1 MSNFLKIHKI
11 LQPFQIRIFCKDKVI
26 NLGYILMDFRFFE
39 IYRSSEYLNLLFEG
53 ILISSSLTVV
63 SGLLGFIIAFFL
75 AASIYWKV
83 IPCNYFSICWI
94 DFIRNTPLIVQL
106 FFVTFG
112 LPLLFEYVWP
122 FWAHALLAL
131 TINFTGYFGEILRS
145 GYNSTPKDQL
155 EAANSLNLNKMTI
168 FRKIVLPHTL
178 IKMFPSLSSQF
189 IFIFLTTGIISEIG
203 VNDLTHA
210 GLYIDSR
217 TFRTFEI
224 FIILS
229 FLYVALSLLFKS
241 SLEIIFNKTL
251 KKRM

>member
-1 MSNFLKIHKI
+1 MF
-11 LQPFQIRIFCKDKVI
+11 
-26 NLGYILMDFRFFE
+26 DFRFFE
-39 IYRSSEYLNLLFEG
+39 IYRSSEYVGLIFDG
-53 ILISSSLTVV
+53 IIISSSLTVT
-63 SGLLGFIIAFFL
+63 SGTLGFIIAFLL

-83 IPCNYFSICWI
+83 KPLNYLSICWI

-112 LPLLFEYVWP
+112 LPLIFQYVWP

-131 TINFTGYFGEILRS
+131 TVNFTGYFGEILRS
-145 GYNSTPKDQL
+145 GFNSTPNSQL
-155 EAANSLNLNKMTI
+155 EAAYSLNLSKNTI

-229 FLYVALSLLFKS
+229 ILYVALSLLFKT
-241 SLEIIFNKTL
+241 SLEVIFNKTL

>member
-1 MSNFLKIHKI
+1 MF
-11 LQPFQIRIFCKDKVI
+11 
-26 NLGYILMDFRFFE
+26 DFRFFE
-39 IYRSSEYLNLLFEG
+39 IYRSSEYMGLIFDG
-53 ILISSSLTVV
+53 ILISSRLTVI
-63 SGLLGFIIAFFL
+63 SGTLGFIIAFLL
-75 AASIYWKV
+75 ATSIYWKV
-83 IPCNYFSICWI
+83 KPLNYLSICWI

-112 LPLLFEYVWP
+112 LPLIFQYVWP

-145 GYNSTPKDQL
+145 GFNSTPNRQL
-155 EAANSLNLNKMTI
+155 EAAYSLNLNKNTI

-203 VNDLTHA
+203 VIDLTHA

-229 FLYVALSLLFKS
+229 ILYVALSLLFKT
-241 SLEIIFNKTL
+241 SLEVIFNKTL

>member
-1 MSNFLKIHKI
+1 MF
-11 LQPFQIRIFCKDKVI
+11 
-26 NLGYILMDFRFFE
+26 DFRFFE
-39 IYRSSEYLNLLFEG
+39 IYRSSEYMSIILDG
-53 ILISSSLTVV
+53 ILISSSLTII
-63 SGLLGFIIAFFL
+63 SAGLGFIVAFIL

-83 IPCNYFSICWI
+83 KPLNYLSICWI

-112 LPLLFEYVWP
+112 LPLILQYVWP

-145 GYNSTPKDQL
+145 GYNSTPTNQL
-155 EAANSLNLNKMTI
+155 EAAYSLNLNKITI

-229 FLYVALSLLFKS
+229 ILYVMLSLLFKS
-241 SLEIIFNKTL
+241 SLEIIFNRTL

>member
-1 MSNFLKIHKI
+1 MSL
-11 LQPFQIRIFCKDKVI
+11 IFD
-26 NLGYILMDFRFFE
+26 
-39 IYRSSEYLNLLFEG
+39 G
-53 ILISSSLTVV
+53 ILISSSLTII
-63 SGLLGFIIAFFL
+63 SGGLGFIVAFIF
-75 AASIYWKV
+75 AALIYWKV
-83 IPCNYFSICWI
+83 KPLNYLSICWV

-112 LPLLFEYVWP
+112 LPLIFQYVWP

-145 GYNSTPKDQL
+145 GFNSTPNSQL
-155 EAANSLNLNKMTI
+155 EAAYSLNLSKNTI

-224 FIILS
+224 FIVLS
-229 FLYVALSLLFKS
+229 ILYVVLSLLFKT
-241 SLEIIFNKTL
+241 SLEVIFNKTL

>member
-1 MSNFLKIHKI
+1 MF
-11 LQPFQIRIFCKDKVI
+11 
-26 NLGYILMDFRFFE
+26 DFRFFE
-39 IYRSSEYLNLLFEG
+39 IYRSSEYLQLILDG
-53 ILISSSLTVV
+53 ILISSSLTIA
-63 SGLLGFIIAFFL
+63 SGFLGFIIAFFL
-75 AASIYWKV
+75 AAMIYWKFF
-83 IPCNYFSICWI
+83 PLNFFSICWI

-112 LPLLFEYVWP
+112 LPLIFEYVWP

-145 GYNSTPKDQL
+145 GYNSTPTNQL
-155 EAANSLNLNKMTI
+155 EAAYSLNLNKITI

-229 FLYVALSLLFKS
+229 ILYVVLSLLFKS
-241 SLEIIFNKTL
+241 SLEIIFNRTL

>member
-1 MSNFLKIHKI
+1 
-11 LQPFQIRIFCKDKVI
+11 
-26 NLGYILMDFRFFE
+26 MDFRFFE

-83 IPCNYFSICWI
+83 IPLNYFSICWI

-122 FWAHALLAL
+122 FWAHALLSL

-145 GYNSTPKDQL
+145 GYNSTPKNQL

>member
-1 MSNFLKIHKI
+1 MF
-11 LQPFQIRIFCKDKVI
+11 
-26 NLGYILMDFRFFE
+26 DFRFYE
-39 IYRSSEYLNLLFEG
+39 IYRSLEYMNLLFDG
-53 ILISSSLTVV
+53 ILISSSLTIT
-63 SGLLGFIIAFFL
+63 SGILGFIIAFIL
-75 AASIYWKV
+75 AASIYWK
-83 IPCNYFSICWI
+83 IKPLNYISICWI

-112 LPLLFEYVWP
+112 LPLIFKYVWP

-145 GYNSTPKDQL
+145 GFNSTPNSQL
-155 EAANSLNLNKMTI
+155 EAAHSLNLDKLTI

-224 FIILS
+224 FIVLS
-229 FLYVALSLLFKS
+229 ILYVALSLTFKA
-241 SLEIIFNKTL
+241 SLELVFNKTL

>member
-1 MSNFLKIHKI
+1 MF
-11 LQPFQIRIFCKDKVI
+11 
-26 NLGYILMDFRFFE
+26 DFRFFE
-39 IYRSSEYLNLLFEG
+39 IYRSSEYMGLIFDG
-53 ILISSSLTVV
+53 ILISSSLTVI
-63 SGLLGFIIAFFL
+63 SGTLGFIIAFVL

-83 IPCNYFSICWI
+83 KPLNYLSICWI

-112 LPLLFEYVWP
+112 LPLIFQYVWP

-145 GYNSTPKDQL
+145 GFNSTPNSQL
-155 EAANSLNLNKMTI
+155 EAAYSLNLSKNTI

-229 FLYVALSLLFKS
+229 ILYVALSLLFKT
-241 SLEIIFNKTL
+241 SLEVIFNKTL

>member
-1 MSNFLKIHKI
+1 MF
-11 LQPFQIRIFCKDKVI
+11 
-26 NLGYILMDFRFFE
+26 DFRFFE
-39 IYRSSEYLNLLFEG
+39 IYRSSEYVGLIFDG
-53 ILISSSLTVV
+53 IIISSSLTVI
-63 SGLLGFIIAFFL
+63 SGTLGFIIAFLL

-83 IPCNYFSICWI
+83 KPINYLSICWI

-112 LPLLFEYVWP
+112 LPLIFQYVWP

-145 GYNSTPKDQL
+145 GFNSTPNSQL
-155 EAANSLNLNKMTI
+155 EAAYSLNLSKNTI

-229 FLYVALSLLFKS
+229 ILYVALSILFKTF
-241 SLEIIFNKTL
+241 LEFIFNNTL

>member
-1 MSNFLKIHKI
+1 MF
-11 LQPFQIRIFCKDKVI
+11 
-26 NLGYILMDFRFFE
+26 DFRFFE
-39 IYRSSEYLNLLFEG
+39 IYRSSEYLHLILDG
-53 ILISSSLTVV
+53 ILISSSLTIA
-63 SGLLGFIIAFFL
+63 SGFLGFIIAFFL
-75 AASIYWKV
+75 AAMIYWKFF
-83 IPCNYFSICWI
+83 PLNFFSICWI

-112 LPLLFEYVWP
+112 LPLIFEYVWP

-145 GYNSTPKDQL
+145 GYNSTPKNQL
-155 EAANSLNLNKMTI
+155 EAAYSLNLNKITI

-224 FIILS
+224 FIVLS
-229 FLYVALSLLFKS
+229 ILYVTLSLLFKS
-241 SLEIIFNKTL
+241 SLEIIFNRTL

>member
-1 MSNFLKIHKI
+1 MF
-11 LQPFQIRIFCKDKVI
+11 
-26 NLGYILMDFRFFE
+26 DFRFFE
-39 IYRSSEYLNLLFEG
+39 IYRSSEYMSLIFDG
-53 ILISSSLTVV
+53 ILISSSLTII
-63 SGLLGFIIAFFL
+63 SGGFGFIIAFIL
-75 AASIYWKV
+75 AISIYWK
-83 IPCNYFSICWI
+83 IKPLNYLSICWI

-112 LPLLFEYVWP
+112 LPLIFQYVWP

-145 GYNSTPKDQL
+145 GFNSTPNNQL
-155 EAANSLNLNKMTI
+155 ESAYSLNLNKMTI
-168 FRKIVLPHTL
+168 FTKIVLPHTL

-224 FIILS
+224 FIVLS
-229 FLYVALSLLFKS
+229 ILYVALSLLFKT
-241 SLEIIFNKTL
+241 SLEIVLIKH
-251 KKRM
+251 

>member
-1 MSNFLKIHKI
+1 MF
-11 LQPFQIRIFCKDKVI
+11 
-26 NLGYILMDFRFFE
+26 DFRFFE
-39 IYRSSEYLNLLFEG
+39 IYRSSEYVGLIFDG
-53 ILISSSLTVV
+53 ILISSSLTVI
-63 SGLLGFIIAFFL
+63 SGTLGFIIAFLL

-83 IPCNYFSICWI
+83 KPLNYLSICWI

-112 LPLLFEYVWP
+112 LPLIFQYVWP

-145 GYNSTPKDQL
+145 GFNSTPNSQL
-155 EAANSLNLNKMTI
+155 EAAYSLNLSKNTI

-229 FLYVALSLLFKS
+229 ILYVTLSLLFKT
-241 SLEIIFNKTL
+241 SLEVIFNKTL

>member
-1 MSNFLKIHKI
+1 MF
-11 LQPFQIRIFCKDKVI
+11 
-26 NLGYILMDFRFFE
+26 DFRFFE
-39 IYRSSEYLNLLFEG
+39 IYRSSEYMSLILDG
-53 ILISSSLTVV
+53 ILISSSLTVI
-63 SGLLGFIIAFFL
+63 SGGLGFIIAFIL

-83 IPCNYFSICWI
+83 KPLNYLSIGWI

-112 LPLLFEYVWP
+112 LPLIFQYVWP

-131 TINFTGYFGEILRS
+131 TINFTGYFGDILRS
-145 GYNSTPKDQL
+145 GFNSTPNSQL
-155 EAANSLNLNKMTI
+155 EAAHSLNLNRMTI

-224 FIILS
+224 FIVLS
-229 FLYVALSLLFKS
+229 ILYVVLSLLFKTF
-241 SLEIIFNKTL
+241 LEVVFNKTL

>member
-1 MSNFLKIHKI
+1 MF
-11 LQPFQIRIFCKDKVI
+11 
-26 NLGYILMDFRFFE
+26 DFRFFE
-39 IYRSSEYLNLLFEG
+39 IYRSSEYVGLIFDG
-53 ILISSSLTVV
+53 ILISSSLTVI
-63 SGLLGFIIAFFL
+63 SGTLGFIIAFLL
-75 AASIYWKV
+75 AAFIYWKV
-83 IPCNYFSICWI
+83 KLLNYLSICWI

-112 LPLLFEYVWP
+112 LPLIFQYVWP

-145 GYNSTPKDQL
+145 GFNSTPNSQL
-155 EAANSLNLNKMTI
+155 EAAYSLNLSKNTI

-229 FLYVALSLLFKS
+229 ILYVALSLLFKT
-241 SLEIIFNKTL
+241 SLEVIFNKTL

>member
-1 MSNFLKIHKI
+1 MFE
-11 LQPFQIRIFCKDKVI
+11 
-26 NLGYILMDFRFFE
+26 FRFFE
-39 IYRSSEYLNLLFEG
+39 IYRSSEYLYLILDG
-53 ILISSSLTVV
+53 ILISSGLTIA
-63 SGLLGFIIAFFL
+63 SGFLGFIIAFFL
-75 AASIYWKV
+75 AAMIYWKFF
-83 IPCNYFSICWI
+83 PLNFFSICWI

-112 LPLLFEYVWP
+112 LPLVFEYVWP

-145 GYNSTPKDQL
+145 GYNSTPKNQL
-155 EAANSLNLNKMTI
+155 EAAYSLNLNKITI

-224 FIILS
+224 FIVLS
-229 FLYVALSLLFKS
+229 ILYVTLSLLFKS
-241 SLEIIFNKTL
+241 SLEIIFNRSL

>member
-1 MSNFLKIHKI
+1 MF
-11 LQPFQIRIFCKDKVI
+11 
-26 NLGYILMDFRFFE
+26 DFRFFE
-39 IYRSSEYLNLLFEG
+39 IYRSSEYMNLILDG
-53 ILISSSLTVV
+53 ILISSSLTII
-63 SGLLGFIIAFFL
+63 SGGLGFIIAFIL

-83 IPCNYFSICWI
+83 KPLNYLSMCWI

-112 LPLLFEYVWP
+112 LPLIFQYVWP

-145 GYNSTPKDQL
+145 GFNSTPISHL
-155 EAANSLNLNKMTI
+155 EAAYSLNLNKMTI

-224 FIILS
+224 FIVLS
-229 FLYVALSLLFKS
+229 ILYVALSLLFKT
-241 SLEIIFNKTL
+241 SLEIVFNNTL

>member
-1 MSNFLKIHKI
+1 MF
-11 LQPFQIRIFCKDKVI
+11 
-26 NLGYILMDFRFFE
+26 DFRFYE
-39 IYRSSEYLNLLFEG
+39 IYRSSEYMDLLLDG
-53 ILISSSLTVV
+53 ILISSSLTII
-63 SGLLGFIIAFFL
+63 SGILGFIIAFTL
-75 AASIYWKV
+75 AASIYWK
-83 IPCNYFSICWI
+83 IKPLNYISICWI

-112 LPLLFEYVWP
+112 LPLIFQYVWP

-145 GYNSTPKDQL
+145 GFNSTPNSQL
-155 EAANSLNLNKMTI
+155 EAAYSLNLDKTTI

-210 GLYIDSR
+210 GLFIDSR

-224 FIILS
+224 FIVLS
-229 FLYVALSLLFKS
+229 ILYVALSLTFKA
-241 SLEIIFNKTL
+241 SLEFVFNKTL

>member
-1 MSNFLKIHKI
+1 MF
-11 LQPFQIRIFCKDKVI
+11 
-26 NLGYILMDFRFFE
+26 DFRFFE
-39 IYRSSEYLNLLFEG
+39 IYRSSEYVGLIFDG
-53 ILISSSLTVV
+53 ILISSSLTVI
-63 SGLLGFIIAFFL
+63 SGTLGFIIAFLL

-83 IPCNYFSICWI
+83 KPLNYLSICWI

-112 LPLLFEYVWP
+112 LPLIFQYVWP

-131 TINFTGYFGEILRS
+131 TVNFTGYFGEILRS
-145 GYNSTPKDQL
+145 GFNSTPNSQL
-155 EAANSLNLNKMTI
+155 EAAYSLNLSKNTI

-229 FLYVALSLLFKS
+229 ILYVALSLLFKT
-241 SLEIIFNKTL
+241 SLEVIFNKTL

>member
-1 MSNFLKIHKI
+1 MF
-11 LQPFQIRIFCKDKVI
+11 
-26 NLGYILMDFRFFE
+26 DFRFFE
-39 IYRSSEYLNLLFEG
+39 IYRSSEYMSLIFDG
-53 ILISSSLTVV
+53 ILISSSLTVI
-63 SGLLGFIIAFFL
+63 SGGLGFIIAFIL

-83 IPCNYFSICWI
+83 KPLNYLSIGWI

-112 LPLLFEYVWP
+112 LPLIFQYVWP

-145 GYNSTPKDQL
+145 GFNSTPNSQL
-155 EAANSLNLNKMTI
+155 EAASSLNLNKNTI

-210 GLYIDSR
+210 GLFIDSR

-229 FLYVALSLLFKS
+229 ILYVALSLLFKT

>member
-1 MSNFLKIHKI
+1 MF
-11 LQPFQIRIFCKDKVI
+11 
-26 NLGYILMDFRFFE
+26 DFRFFE
-39 IYRSSEYLNLLFEG
+39 IYRSSEYMNLIFDG
-53 ILISSSLTVV
+53 ILISSSLTVI
-63 SGLLGFIIAFFL
+63 SGTLGFIIAFLL

-83 IPCNYFSICWI
+83 KPLNYLSICWI

-112 LPLLFEYVWP
+112 LPLIFQYVWP

-145 GYNSTPKDQL
+145 GFNSTPNSQL
-155 EAANSLNLNKMTI
+155 EAAYSLNLNKNTI

-224 FIILS
+224 FIVLS
-229 FLYVALSLLFKS
+229 ILYVALSLLFKT
-241 SLEIIFNKTL
+241 SLEIVFNKTL

>member
-1 MSNFLKIHKI
+1 M
-11 LQPFQIRIFCKDKVI
+11 
-26 NLGYILMDFRFFE
+26 
-39 IYRSSEYLNLLFEG
+39 
-53 ILISSSLTVV
+53 
-63 SGLLGFIIAFFL
+63 
-75 AASIYWKV
+75 
-83 IPCNYFSICWI
+83 
-94 DFIRNTPLIVQL
+94 PLIFQ
-106 FFVTFG
+106 
-112 LPLLFEYVWP
+112 YVWP

-145 GYNSTPKDQL
+145 GFNSTPNSQL
-155 EAANSLNLNKMTI
+155 EAAYSLNLNKMTI
-168 FRKIVLPHTL
+168 FRKIVLPHAL

-224 FIILS
+224 FIVLS
-229 FLYVALSLLFKS
+229 ILYVALSLLFKT
-241 SLEIIFNKTL
+241 SLEVVFNKTL